1 MGLYQKYILPR
12 AIGIACGIR
21 SIERQR
27 EKIVPLAQGDILEI
41 GIGTGLNLAHY
52 DPQKV
57 EKIIG
62 LDPSEDTWRAGKVVP
77 EDLPFDFEFLP
88 VSAEKLPFN
97 NGSFDTVVV
106 TFSLCTIPDP
116 LAALREMRRVLR
128 PDGRLLFGEHGLAP
142 EPGVE
147 KWQHRLDPL
156 WSQFS
161 GGCHLDRDIP
171 GLIREA
177 GFHIS
182 KLEQMY
188 LPGWKVFSYHYW
200 GQAVLE
206 G

>member
-27 EKIVPLAQGDILEI
+27 EKIVPLAEGDILEI

-62 LDPSEDTWRAGKVVP
+62 LDPSEDTWRAGKVIP
-77 EDLPFDFEFLP
+77 EDLPFDFEFMP
-88 VSAEKLPFN
+88 VSAEKLPFS

-128 PDGRLLFGEHGLAP
+128 PDGRLLFSEHGLAP

-147 KWQHRLDPL
+147 KWQHRLDPV
-156 WSQFS
+156 WSRFS

-200 GQAVLE
+200 GQAVL
-206 G
+206 